1 MTQPVRTIRRAASV
15 EAEVH
20 VAVAV
25 VGGGAC
31 GLTAA
36 LMLGDAGIDCVV
48 LERDALPSGS
58 TALSSGFIPAP
69 GTRTQREH
77 GVADDS
83 AARFAADIQAKA
95 HGRAAPALV
104 DAYANAIGPALD
116 ALQERHG
123 LAWTLLDGF
132 LYPGHSV
139 HRMHA
144 LPQKTGAALMA
155 ALQAAVEAAGI
166 PVLTQAVVD
175 TLVLDDEDRVVGIDY
190 LRPDGQHETLGCDA
204 LLLACNG
211 FGGNPQM
218 VRTLL
223 PEMAEATFGG
233 HVPATTAAPILW
245 GEALGARLRDLG
257 GYQGHGSWVTP
268 QGALM
273 SWAVM
278 MEGGVQLNSEGR
290 RFHDETQGYSE
301 AAVHVLA
308 QPGGIAW
315 NVFDTPLLALARGF
329 PDFCD
334 AEAAGALRR
343 CDSVA
348 ALADCIGCEAGALQ
362 ATLDAMRVAARRP
375 PMAACSHA
383 ARRAVLRRQ
392 GDRRAVP
399 HPGRPRH
406 RARHARAAARR
417 HAAAQP
423 ACRRRR
429 GGRRLGR
436 RGVGLSLRQRAAERR
451 GRRLHRGAHG
461 AAHSIQGGVRMTN
474 RELQDPARAQR
485 HRAGPRRVRRAE
497 RTGGRA
503 GRLRGAVPVGRLD
516 CLHAAGPLRRR
527 PDHFHRSGRHAR
539 AHHRARGLPVIVDAD
554 TGFGNA
560 LNTQRTVRGFERAGA
575 AMVQIEDQSFPKRC
589 GHLDGKAVV
598 PGARWSAS

>member
-1 MTQPVRTIRRAASV
+1 MSAPARTVRRAAQV
-15 EAEVH
+15 EADVH
-20 VAVAV
+20 VAVAI

-36 LMLGDAGIDCVV
+36 LMLADAGIDCVV

-69 GTRTQREH
+69 GTRVQQAH

-95 HGRAAPALV
+95 HGRAAAALV
-104 DAYANAIGPALD
+104 DAYAHAIGPALD
-116 ALQERHG
+116 ALQARHG
-123 LAWTLLDGF
+123 LGWMLLDGF

-155 ALQAAVEAAGI
+155 ALQSAVEAAGI

-175 TLVLDDEDRVVGIDY
+175 TLVLDAHDRVVGIDY

-211 FGGNPQM
+211 FGGNTEM

-233 HVPATTAAPILW
+233 HVGNDGSAILW
-245 GEALGARLRDLG
+245 GESLGARLRDLG

-278 MEGGVQLNSEGR
+278 MEGGVQLNCDGR
-290 RFHDETQGYSE
+290 RFHDETLGYSE

-308 QPGGIAW
+308 QPGGIGW

-329 PDFCD
+329 PDFCE

-348 ALADCIGCEAGALQ
+348 ALADCIGCEAAVLQ
-362 ATLDAMRVAARRP
+362 GTLDAMRGGVPAADGRVFSRGLGAP
-375 PMAACSHA
+375 YFAVKVTGALFHTQGGLDTAPDM
-383 ARRAVLRRQ
+383 RVLRQ
-392 GDRRAVP
+392 DGTPLPNLLAAGGAAGGVSGDAVWGYLSGNGLLSAVAGGYIAA
-399 HPGRPRH
+399 HT
-406 RARHARAAARR
+406 AAA
-417 HAAAQP
+417 
-423 ACRRRR
+423 
-429 GGRRLGR
+429 L
-436 RGVGLSLRQRAAERR
+436 
-451 GRRLHRGAHG
+451 
-461 AAHSIQGGVRMTN
+461 
-474 RELQDPARAQR
+474 
-485 HRAGPRRVRRAE
+485 
-497 RTGGRA
+497 
-503 GRLRGAVPVGRLD
+503 
-516 CLHAAGPLRRR
+516 
-527 PDHFHRSGRHAR
+527 
-539 AHHRARGLPVIVDAD
+539 
-554 TGFGNA
+554 
-560 LNTQRTVRGFERAGA
+560 
-575 AMVQIEDQSFPKRC
+575 VQHKE
-589 GHLDGKAVV
+589 A
-598 PGARWSAS
+598 SA

>member
-1 MTQPVRTIRRAASV
+1 MTQPVRSIRRVASGAF
-15 EAEVH
+15 EAEAH
-20 VAVAV
+20 VAVAI

-36 LMLGDAGIDCVV
+36 LMLADAGVDCVV

-69 GTRTQREH
+69 GTRVQRAH

-104 DAYANAIGPALD
+104 EAYAGAIGPALD
-116 ALQERHG
+116 ALQARHG

-155 ALQAAVEAAGI
+155 ALQAAAEAAGI
-166 PVLTQAVVD
+166 AVLTQAVVD
-175 TLVLDDEDRVVGIDY
+175 TLVLDAHDRVVGIDY
-190 LRPDGQHETLGCDA
+190 LRPDGRHETLACDA

-211 FGGNPQM
+211 FGGNAPM

-223 PEMAEATFGG
+223 PDMADAAFGG
-233 HVPATTAAPILW
+233 HVGNDGSAILW

-278 MEGGVQLNSEGR
+278 MEGGVQLNREGR

-308 QPGGIAW
+308 QPGGVAW

-343 CDSVA
+343 CESVA
-348 ALADCIGCEAGALQ
+348 ALADCIGCEPAVLQ
-362 ATLDAMRVAARRP
+362 ATLDAMRAGEATP
-375 PMAACSHA
+375 
-383 ARRAVLRRQ
+383 
-392 GDRRAVP
+392 D
-399 HPGRPRH
+399 GR
-406 RARHARAAARR
+406 
-417 HAAAQP
+417 
-423 ACRRRR
+423 
-429 GGRRLGR
+429 
-436 RGVGLSLRQRAAERR
+436 V
-451 GRRLHRGAHG
+451 
-461 AAHSIQGGVRMTN
+461 
-474 RELQDPARAQR
+474 
-485 HRAGPRRVRRAE
+485 
-497 RTGGRA
+497 
-503 GRLRGAVPVGRLD
+503 
-516 CLHAAGPLRRR
+516 
-527 PDHFHRSGRHAR
+527 F
-539 AHHRARGLPVIVDAD
+539 ARGLDAPYFAVKVTGALFHTQGGLD
-554 TGFGNA
+554 TAPDMRVLRQDGAPFANLLAAG
-560 LNTQRTVRGFERAGA
+560 GA
-575 AMVQIEDQSFPKRC
+575 AGGVSGDAVWGYLSGNGLLSAVAGGYIAAHTAAALVQHKE
-589 GHLDGKAVV
+589 A
-598 PGARWSAS
+598 SA

>member
-1 MTQPVRTIRRAASV
+1 MSAPARTVRRAAQV
-15 EAEVH
+15 EADVH
-20 VAVAV
+20 VAVAI

-36 LMLGDAGIDCVV
+36 LMLADAGIDCVV

-69 GTRTQREH
+69 GTRVQRAH

-95 HGRAAPALV
+95 HGRAAAALV
-104 DAYANAIGPALD
+104 DAYAHAIGPALD
-116 ALQERHG
+116 ALQARHG
-123 LAWTLLDGF
+123 LGWMLLDGF

-155 ALQAAVEAAGI
+155 ALQSAVEAAGI

-175 TLVLDDEDRVVGIDY
+175 TLVLDAHDRVVGIDY

-211 FGGNPQM
+211 FGGNTEM

-233 HVPATTAAPILW
+233 HVGNDGSAILW
-245 GEALGARLRDLG
+245 GESLGARLRDLG

-278 MEGGVQLNSEGR
+278 MEGGVQLNCDGR
-290 RFHDETQGYSE
+290 RFHDETLGYSE

-308 QPGGIAW
+308 QPGGIGW

-329 PDFCD
+329 PDFCE

-348 ALADCIGCEAGALQ
+348 ALADCIGCEAAVLQ
-362 ATLDAMRVAARRP
+362 GTLDAMR
-375 PMAACSHA
+375 
-383 ARRAVLRRQ
+383 
-392 GDRRAVP
+392 
-399 HPGRPRH
+399 
-406 RARHARAAARR
+406 
-417 HAAAQP
+417 
-423 ACRRRR
+423 
-429 GGRRLGR
+429 
-436 RGVGLSLRQRAAERR
+436 
-451 GRRLHRGAHG
+451 
-461 AAHSIQGGVRMTN
+461 GGV
-474 RELQDPARAQR
+474 PAAD
-485 HRAGPRRVRRAE
+485 GRV
-497 RTGGRA
+497 
-503 GRLRGAVPVGRLD
+503 
-516 CLHAAGPLRRR
+516 
-527 PDHFHRSGRHAR
+527 F
-539 AHHRARGLPVIVDAD
+539 ARGLGAPYFAVKVTGALFHTQGGLD
-554 TGFGNA
+554 TAPDMRVLRQDGTPLPNLLAAG
-560 LNTQRTVRGFERAGA
+560 GA
-575 AMVQIEDQSFPKRC
+575 AGGVSGDAVWGYLSGNGLLSAVAGGYIAAHTAAALVQHKE
-589 GHLDGKAVV
+589 A
-598 PGARWSAS
+598 SA